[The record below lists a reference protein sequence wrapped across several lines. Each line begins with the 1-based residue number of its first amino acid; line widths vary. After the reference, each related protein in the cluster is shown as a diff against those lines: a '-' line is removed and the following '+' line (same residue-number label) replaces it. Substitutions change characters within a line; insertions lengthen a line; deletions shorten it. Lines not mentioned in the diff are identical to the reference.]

1 MPDVFV
7 MNPAMS
13 YVLNLMTEES
23 YNDFLDTFL
32 ALMHEPCTVGTD
44 GRQRTRC
51 IWYGQPYIVAP
62 RADFT
67 PYTTQTRNERYR
79 DITKQ
84 KVERSGF
91 TYFDTIPMTK
101 GRPEETWDGLHYLRG
116 QLTWAGHV
124 TASVMQELLNEIYGS
139 EQCRGPEYS

>member
-1 MPDVFV
+1 

-32 ALMHEPCTVGTD
+32 ALMMNLAQWAPTEGSEANEVHMD
-44 GRQRTRC
+44 
-51 IWYGQPYIVAP
+51 GQPYIVAP